1 MKVAMILGTPGTGW
15 GGMEKHTAELAAAL
29 SALGHQI
36 HVLAHGSYRPRF
48 AEDLTFHPVPTNL
61 GRKNPWLRHRIRR
74 ILEQIAPDVA
84 HAQGNKAADILG
96 RLRLPANCQTVGT
109 LHGSKSTDAPFRRL
123 DKAIAVSKP
132 LYENLSH
139 PRRFLILN
147 GTDSSDD
154 KPLSPGFWP
163 SDWSSGRLNAIAVG
177 RLEPVKGFDSLI
189 LAWQNVLERFPTA
202 HLTIFGEGSQK
213 DRLGSLIRE
222 RGLSSAITLA
232 GARGSLSGVYRL
244 ANLTVISS
252 EREGFPYV
260 LVESLLERCPV
271 VSTPVSGC
279 MELLPPKAIARD
291 HSPPALAECIVSALS
306 SPEDLRALEQ
316 DAFVF
321 ARANLTA
328 RAMAEATLDAYLS
341 A

>member
-29 SALGHQI
+29 STLGHEI
-36 HVLAHGSYRPRF
+36 HVLAHESYRPRF
-48 AEDLTFHPVPTNL
+48 AEDLTFHPVPINL
-61 GRKNPWLRHRIRR
+61 GRRNPWLRHRIRR

-84 HAQGNKAADILG
+84 HAQGSKAADILG

-123 DKAIAVSKP
+123 DKVIAVSQS
-132 LYENLSH
+132 LYDNLSH
-139 PRRFLILN
+139 PHRFLVFN
-147 GTDSSDD
+147 GTEWSGDRSL
-154 KPLSPGFWP
+154 PPGFWP
-163 SDWSSGRLNAIAVG
+163 PNWSSGHLNAIAAG
-177 RLEPVKGFDSLI
+177 RLEPVKGFESLI

-222 RGLSSAITLA
+222 RALTSAITLA
-232 GARGSLSGVYRL
+232 GARGSLSGAYGL
-244 ANLTVISS
+244 ADLTVISS

-260 LVESLLERCPV
+260 LVEALLEQCPV

-279 MELLPPKAIARD
+279 TELLPPKAIARD
-291 HSPPALAECIVSALS
+291 HSHPALAECIVSAFS
-306 SPEDLRALEQ
+306 SLEELRAQEQ
-316 DAFVF
+316 KAFVF

-328 RAMAEATLDAYLS
+328 RAMAEATLEAYL
-341 A
+341 AA